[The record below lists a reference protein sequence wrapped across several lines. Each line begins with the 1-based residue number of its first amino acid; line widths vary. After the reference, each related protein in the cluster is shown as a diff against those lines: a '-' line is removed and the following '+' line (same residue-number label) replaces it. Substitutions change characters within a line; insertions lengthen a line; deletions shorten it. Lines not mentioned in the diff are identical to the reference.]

1 MILYSHNIICHRT
14 YFKIWK
20 IFSFFAIFDSLSIP
34 TTSQRLGHRFNVQP
48 TLLNLKNLMDL
59 LINIELIRI

>member
-20 IFSFFAIFDSLSIP
+20 ILSFFAIFDSLSIP
-34 TTSQRLGHRFNVQP
+34 TTSQTGSQIQCSAYIIKFKKPNGSAD
-48 TLLNLKNLMDL
+48 KY
-59 LINIELIRI
+59 